1 MQCIPYLT
9 SCCCVGAFTQYFPDR
24 FVRKEIHNLE
34 VRCYGHDNGCSW
46 RGKLKDL
53 EVIHPNNSNVNTN
66 GASCA
71 KLMLLQLKLFI
82 ALLFL
87 QDHFKQC
94 QFSTE
99 ECKFCGL
106 AIHLLEM
113 STHMA
118 NCPKAGKLC
127 PLADLGCT
135 AVQVSQLLNPVY

>member
-1 MQCIPYLT
+1 MVLYIAMCQM
-9 SCCCVGAFTQYFPDR
+9 
-24 FVRKEIHNLE
+24 
-34 VRCYGHDNGCSW
+34 
-46 RGKLKDL
+46 
-53 EVIHPNNSNVNTN
+53 
-66 GASCA
+66 
-71 KLMLLQLKLFI
+71 LMLFM

-99 ECKFCGL
+99 ECEFCGQ

-118 NCPKAGKLC
+118 NCCKAGKLC